1 MHPIGHMYLFLP
13 LLFFVKQ
20 AQKTHIKY
28 NFINLYYNSRH
39 YKNKNM
45 FPPSKILILQ
55 NS

>member
-28 NFINLYYNSRH
+28 NFIN
-39 YKNKNM
+39 YKTTNLAIITQVK
-45 FPPSKILILQ
+45 K
-55 NS
+55 